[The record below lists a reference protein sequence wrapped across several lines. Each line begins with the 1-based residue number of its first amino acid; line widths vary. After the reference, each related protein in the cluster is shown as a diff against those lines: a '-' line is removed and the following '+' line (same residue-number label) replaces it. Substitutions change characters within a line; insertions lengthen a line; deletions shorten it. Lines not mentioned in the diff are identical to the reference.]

1 MAIPTWCHDGTA
13 LDLLRVA
20 RSQRQDPL
28 PRQILAAW
36 LRDNAVAT
44 GDEDSCDL
52 SEALQKSFSTDQLV
66 LLPPEIAQR
75 LHPFVGALQGWFQGV
90 QDNSDAVARLWLL
103 APNSI
108 ELAPGVWLELQP
120 IPAGT
125 FLMGSPKME
134 KGRRND
140 ETRHEVTLTQPFLIG
155 KYPVTQAQW
164 RAVMGSNPS
173 YFQSDN
179 LPVENVSWDNRSHR
193 TNRSHRPSDNLPVE
207 NVSWDDAQ
215 SFCVKVHEKTGHT
228 VCLPTE
234 AQWEYSCRAGTSTPF
249 HFGQELNGTQAN
261 CDGNYP
267 YGTTQKGPYLGK
279 TSPVGSYPAN
289 AWGLYDM
296 HGNVW
301 EWCQDWYGDYPK
313 QSVTDP
319 RGPEVGSIC
328 VIRGRSWYYEAAYC
342 RSASRNGLVPSY
354 RFSCNGFRLALG
366 SSGIPR

>member
-20 RSQRQDPL
+20 RLQPKDPL
-28 PRQILAAW
+28 PRQILASW
-36 LRDNAVAT
+36 LQDNAVAT

-52 SEALQKSFSTDQLV
+52 SEALQKSFSTDKLV
-66 LLPPEIAQR
+66 LLPPETAQR
-75 LHPFVGALQGWFQGV
+75 LHPFVGALQGWFHGV
-90 QDNSDAVARLWLL
+90 QDNSDEVARLWLL
-103 APNSI
+103 APHSI
-108 ELAPGVWLELQP
+108 ELAPGVWLELQL

-125 FLMGSPKME
+125 FLMGSPE
-134 KGRRND
+134 EEEERYED
-140 ETRHEVTLTQPFLIG
+140 ETRHEVTLTQPFRIG

-164 RAVMGSNPS
+164 QAVMGNNPS
-173 YFQSDN
+173 NFQGDT
-179 LPVENVSWDNRSHR
+179 LPVER
-193 TNRSHRPSDNLPVE
+193 
-207 NVSWDDAQ
+207 VSWDDAQ

-279 TSPVGSYPAN
+279 TSPVGSYPGN
-289 AWGLYDM
+289 AWGLHDM

-301 EWCQDWYGDYPK
+301 EWCQEWYGDYQK
-313 QSVTDP
+313 VSIKDP
-319 RGPEVGSIC
+319 EGSSNGEHRVLRGGSWFYHA
-328 VIRGRSWYYEAAYC
+328 GSC
-342 RSASRNGLVPSY
+342 RAGL
-354 RFSCNGFRLALG
+354 RFRDAPDVRDDSCGFRLLL
-366 SSGIPR
+366 PLDFV

>member
-1 MAIPTWCHDGTA
+1 MAIPIWCHDGTA

-20 RSQRQDPL
+20 RSQPSDSL
-28 PRQILAAW
+28 PRNILAAW
-36 LRDNAVAT
+36 LQDNAVAT

-52 SEALQKSFSTDQLV
+52 SEALQKSFSTDKLV
-66 LLPPEIAQR
+66 LLPPETAQR
-75 LHPFVGALQGWFQGV
+75 LHPFVGALQGWFHGV
-90 QDNSDAVARLWLL
+90 QDNSDEVARLWLL
-103 APNSI
+103 PPNSI
-108 ELAPGVWLELQP
+108 ELAPEVWIELQL

-125 FLMGSPKME
+125 FLMGTPETE
-134 KGRRND
+134 KERDPN
-140 ETRHEVTLTQPFLIG
+140 ETQHEVTLTQPFLIG

-164 RAVMGSNPS
+164 EAVMGSNPS
-173 YFQSDN
+173 YFQGDN
-179 LPVENVSWDNRSHR
+179 LPVE
-193 TNRSHRPSDNLPVE
+193 E
-207 NVSWDDAQ
+207 VSWDDAQ
-215 SFCVKVHEKTGHT
+215 SFCGKVHEKTGHT

-301 EWCQDWYGDYPK
+301 EWCQDWHGDYPK

-319 RGPEVGSIC
+319 RGPEVGSDR
-328 VIRGRSWYYEAAYC
+328 VLRGGGWSNGAVHC
-342 RSASRNGLVPSY
+342 RSAFRYWLDPSY
-354 RFSCNGFRLALG
+354 RLDWNGFRLALG

>member
-36 LRDNAVAT
+36 LQDNAVAT
-44 GDEDSCDL
+44 GDEDGCDL
-52 SEALQKSFSTDQLV
+52 SEALLKSFSIDKLV
-66 LLPPEIAQR
+66 LLPPETAQR
-75 LHPFVGALQGWFQGV
+75 LYPFVGALQGWFHGV
-90 QDNSDAVARLWLL
+90 QDNSDKVARLWLL
-103 APNSI
+103 APHSI

-125 FLMGSPKME
+125 FLIGSPETE
-134 KGRRND
+134 KARGED

-173 YFQSDN
+173 YFQGGN
-179 LPVENVSWDNRSHR
+179 LPVEMVSWN
-193 TNRSHRPSDNLPVE
+193 
-207 NVSWDDAQ
+207 DAQ

-228 VCLPTE
+228 VCLPTD

-301 EWCQDWYGDYPK
+301 EWCQDWYSDYPK

-319 RGPEVGSIC
+319 RGPEVGSYC
-328 VIRGRSWYYEAAYC
+328 VFRGGCWNYEAAFC
-342 RSASRNGLVPSY
+342 RSASRLRFAPSF
-354 RFSCNGFRLALG
+354 RFIRNGFRLALG

>member
-1 MAIPTWCHDGTA
+1 M
-13 LDLLRVA
+13 
-20 RSQRQDPL
+20 
-28 PRQILAAW
+28 
-36 LRDNAVAT
+36 
-44 GDEDSCDL
+44 
-52 SEALQKSFSTDQLV
+52 
-66 LLPPEIAQR
+66 
-75 LHPFVGALQGWFQGV
+75 
-90 QDNSDAVARLWLL
+90 
-103 APNSI
+103 
-108 ELAPGVWLELQP
+108 WLELQP

-125 FLMGSPKME
+125 FLIGSPETE
-134 KGRRND
+134 KARGED

-173 YFQSDN
+173 YFQGGN
-179 LPVENVSWDNRSHR
+179 LPVEMVSWN
-193 TNRSHRPSDNLPVE
+193 
-207 NVSWDDAQ
+207 DAQ

-228 VCLPTE
+228 VCLPTD

-301 EWCQDWYGDYPK
+301 EWCQDWYSNYPK

-354 RFSCNGFRLALG
+354 RFSWSGFRLALG

>member
-36 LRDNAVAT
+36 LQDNAVAT

-52 SEALQKSFSTDQLV
+52 SEALQKSFSTDKLV
-66 LLPPEIAQR
+66 LLPPETAQR
-75 LHPFVGALQGWFQGV
+75 LYPFVGALHGWFHGV
-90 QDNSDAVARLWLL
+90 QDNSDKVARLWLL
-103 APNSI
+103 APHSI

-125 FLMGSPKME
+125 FLIGSPETE
-134 KGRRND
+134 KARGED

-179 LPVENVSWDNRSHR
+179 LPVENVSWD
-193 TNRSHRPSDNLPVE
+193 
-207 NVSWDDAQ
+207 DAQ

-228 VCLPTE
+228 VCLPTD

-354 RFSCNGFRLALG
+354 RFSWGGFRLALG

>member
-20 RSQRQDPL
+20 RSQPQDPL
-28 PRQILAAW
+28 PRQILAFW
-36 LRDNAVAT
+36 LQDNGVAT

-52 SEALQKSFSTDQLV
+52 SEALLKSFSTDKLV
-66 LLPPEIAQR
+66 LLPPETAQR
-75 LHPFVGALQGWFQGV
+75 LHPFVGALHGWLHGV
-90 QDNSDAVARLWLL
+90 QDNSDEVARLWLL
-103 APNSI
+103 APHSI

-125 FLMGSPKME
+125 FLMGSAKKE
-134 KGRRND
+134 KGRHND

-164 RAVMGSNPS
+164 QAVMGSNPS
-173 YFQSDN
+173 YFQGDN
-179 LPVENVSWDNRSHR
+179 LPVEQ
-193 TNRSHRPSDNLPVE
+193 
-207 NVSWDDAQ
+207 VSWDDTQ
-215 SFCVKVHEKTGHT
+215 EFCARVRKKTGQ
-228 VCLPTE
+228 VVRLPTE

-249 HFGQELNGTQAN
+249 HFGNELNGTQAN
-261 CDGNYP
+261 CHGDYP
-267 YGTTQKGPYLGK
+267 YGTPQKGPNLGK

-301 EWCQDWYGDYPK
+301 EYCQDWYAAYPK

-319 RGPEVGSIC
+319 RGPEVGSDC
-328 VIRGRSWYYEAAYC
+328 VFRGGCWNGGAAFC
-342 RSASRNGLVPSY
+342 RSANRLRDVPSF
-354 RFSCNGFRLALG
+354 RGIRRGFRLLLPLDFA
-366 SSGIPR
+366 

>member
-20 RSQRQDPL
+20 RSQPKDPL

-52 SEALQKSFSTDQLV
+52 SEALQKSFTTDQLV

-75 LHPFVGALQGWFQGV
+75 LHPFVGALQGWFHGV
-90 QDNSDAVARLWLL
+90 QDNSDEVARLWLL
-103 APNSI
+103 EPNSM
-108 ELAPGVWLELQP
+108 ELASGVWMELQR

-125 FLMGSPKME
+125 FLMGTPKAE
-134 KGRRND
+134 KKRDKD

-164 RAVMGSNPS
+164 EAVMGSNPS
-173 YFQSDN
+173 DFQG
-179 LPVENVSWDNRSHR
+179 
-193 TNRSHRPSDNLPVE
+193 DNLPVE

-228 VCLPTE
+228 VCLPTD

>member
-20 RSQRQDPL
+20 RSQLKDPL
-28 PRQILAAW
+28 PRQILASW
-36 LRDNAVAT
+36 LQDNAVAT
-44 GDEDSCDL
+44 GDEDGCDL
-52 SEALQKSFSTDQLV
+52 SEALLKSFSIDKLV
-66 LLPPEIAQR
+66 LLPPETAQR
-75 LHPFVGALQGWFQGV
+75 LYPFVGALQGWFHGV
-90 QDNSDAVARLWLL
+90 QDNSDKVARLWLL
-103 APNSI
+103 APHSI

-125 FLMGSPKME
+125 FLIGSPETE
-134 KGRRND
+134 KARGED

-173 YFQSDN
+173 YFQGA
-179 LPVENVSWDNRSHR
+179 
-193 TNRSHRPSDNLPVE
+193 NLPVE

-228 VCLPTE
+228 VCLPTD

-301 EWCQDWYGDYPK
+301 EWCQDWYSDYPK

-319 RGPEVGSIC
+319 RGPEVGSNC
-328 VIRGRSWYYEAAYC
+328 VSRGGCWNVGAA
-342 RSASRNGLVPSY
+342 
-354 RFSCNGFRLALG
+354 
-366 SSGIPR
+366 

>member
-20 RSQRQDPL
+20 RSQLKDPL
-28 PRQILAAW
+28 PRQILASW
-36 LRDNAVAT
+36 LQDNAVAT

-52 SEALQKSFSTDQLV
+52 SEALQKSFSTDKLV
-66 LLPPEIAQR
+66 LLPPETAQR
-75 LHPFVGALQGWFQGV
+75 LHPFVGALQGWFHGV
-90 QDNSDAVARLWLL
+90 QDNSDEVARLWLL
-103 APNSI
+103 EPNSM
-108 ELAPGVWLELQP
+108 ELASGVWMELQR

-125 FLMGSPKME
+125 FLMGTPKAE
-134 KGRRND
+134 KKRDKD

-164 RAVMGSNPS
+164 QAVMENTPS
-173 YFQSDN
+173 YF
-179 LPVENVSWDNRSHR
+179 EG
-193 TNRSHRPSDNLPVE
+193 DNLPVE

-267 YGTTQKGPYLGK
+267 YGTTQKGPYLKK
-279 TSPVGSYPAN
+279 TSPVGSYPGN
-289 AWGLYDM
+289 AWGLHDM

-301 EWCQDWYGDYPK
+301 EWCQDWYGDYHKGPIR
-313 QSVTDP
+313 DP
-319 RGPEVGSIC
+319 ECGSNGEHRVLRGGSWNSSAGSC
-328 VIRGRSWYYEAAYC
+328 RAGRRLRSSPVYHDDYC
-342 RSASRNGLVPSY
+342 
-354 RFSCNGFRLALG
+354 GFRLLL
-366 SSGIPR
+366 PLDFV

>member
-20 RSQRQDPL
+20 RSQPKDPL
-28 PRQILAAW
+28 PRQILASW
-36 LRDNAVAT
+36 LQDNGVAI

-52 SEALQKSFSTDQLV
+52 SEALLKSFSTDKLV
-66 LLPPEIAQR
+66 LLPPETAQR
-75 LHPFVGALQGWFQGV
+75 LDPFVGALQGWFHGV

-103 APNSI
+103 APHSI

-125 FLMGSPKME
+125 FLIGSPETE
-134 KGRRND
+134 KARGED

-173 YFQSDN
+173 YFQGA
-179 LPVENVSWDNRSHR
+179 
-193 TNRSHRPSDNLPVE
+193 NLPVE

-228 VCLPTE
+228 VCLPTD

-261 CDGNYP
+261 CHGDYP
-267 YGTTQKGPYLGK
+267 YGTPQKGPNLGK

-301 EWCQDWYGDYPK
+301 EYCQDWYAAYPK

-319 RGPEVGSIC
+319 RGPEVGSDC
-328 VIRGRSWYYEAAYC
+328 LFRGGCWNGGAAFC
-342 RSASRNGLVPSY
+342 RSANRLRDVPSF
-354 RFSCNGFRLALG
+354 RGIRRGFRLLLPLDFA
-366 SSGIPR
+366 

>member
-20 RSQRQDPL
+20 RSQPKDPL
-28 PRQILAAW
+28 PRQILASW
-36 LRDNAVAT
+36 LQDNGVAI

-52 SEALQKSFSTDQLV
+52 SEALLKSFSTDKLV
-66 LLPPEIAQR
+66 LLPPETAQR
-75 LHPFVGALQGWFQGV
+75 LHPFVGALQGWLQGV

-103 APNSI
+103 PPHSI

-125 FLMGSPKME
+125 FLMGSPKKE
-134 KGRRND
+134 KGRHND
-140 ETRHEVTLTQPFLIG
+140 ETLHKVTLTQPFLIG
-155 KYPVTQAQW
+155 KYPVTQTQW
-164 RAVMGSNPS
+164 QAVMGNNPS
-173 YFQSDN
+173 YFQG
-179 LPVENVSWDNRSHR
+179 
-193 TNRSHRPSDNLPVE
+193 DNLPVE

-215 SFCVKVHEKTGHT
+215 SFCKKVHEKTGHT

-301 EWCQDWYGDYPK
+301 EWCQDWYSNYPK

-319 RGPEVGSIC
+319 RGPEVGSFC
-328 VIRGRSWYYEAAYC
+328 VLRGGCWIYEAADC
-342 RSASRNGLVPSY
+342 RSALRNRGVPSI
-354 RFSCNGFRLALG
+354 RFNWRGFRLALS
-366 SSGIPR
+366 SSGIPK

>member
-179 LPVENVSWDNRSHR
+179 LPVENVSWD
-193 TNRSHRPSDNLPVE
+193 
-207 NVSWDDAQ
+207 DAQ
-215 SFCVKVHEKTGHT
+215 SFCVKVREKTGHT

-234 AQWEYSCRAGTSTPF
+234 AQWEYACRAGTSTPF
-249 HFGQELNGTQAN
+249 SFWAGVERHAGELRRKFPLGDRRERDLPGRDRPGWEVPGQSL
-261 CDGNYP
+261 
-267 YGTTQKGPYLGK
+267 GP
-279 TSPVGSYPAN
+279 A
-289 AWGLYDM
+289 
-296 HGNVW
+296 
-301 EWCQDWYGDYPK
+301 
-313 QSVTDP
+313 
-319 RGPEVGSIC
+319 
-328 VIRGRSWYYEAAYC
+328 
-342 RSASRNGLVPSY
+342 
-354 RFSCNGFRLALG
+354 
-366 SSGIPR
+366 